1 MRARLAL
8 LLLALGL
15 GGASAPSLAPFL
27 PRAANAPKFLEV
39 LTPPDFID
47 RAVIEAFEKQ
57 SGRTVALD
65 TYASPAELAERS
77 AERRYDLVA
86 LSGPALAR
94 RLPTLVRLDR
104 AALANARRVQP
115 LVAAKYAAYDRDG
128 AHGVPFGWSAF
139 GLLYDS
145 DKLKEAPVSFVQAL
159 GLSREARRFADCGI
173 VWPDA
178 RVQSFLAVWRL
189 TGLDPARA
197 RPQDVK
203 SAAAVLDRARGA
215 MLAFA
220 APDEVGALAK
230 GAGCLGAGTAGEAA
244 AVAER
249 GGDGAPSI
257 RFAYPREGA
266 PLTIYAYAIPA
277 NAASPL
283 AAYQLLDALLA
294 PDNLR
299 RDAALAGLNSAE
311 DDSDLDTLRRL
322 PPEPL
327 LDPAVD
333 AAMQAE
339 WKRLTSAK

>member
-8 LLLALGL
+8 LLLAIGL

-27 PRAANAPKFLEV
+27 PPAARQPNFLEV

-47 RAVIEAFEKQ
+47 RAVIEAFEQQ
-57 SGRTVALD
+57 SGHIVALD
-65 TYASPAELAERS
+65 TYASPAEFAERN

-94 RLPTLVRLDR
+94 RLPKLSRLDR
-104 AALANARRVQP
+104 RALGNARLVQP

-145 DKLKEAPVSFVQAL
+145 DRLKEPPTSFAQGL
-159 GLSREARRFADCGI
+159 GLGREGRRFAECGI
-173 VWPDA
+173 VWPNA
-178 RVQSFLAVWRL
+178 RVESFLAVWRL
-189 TGLDPARA
+189 SGLDPARA
-197 RPQDVK
+197 RPAEVK

-244 AVAER
+244 AVATR
-249 GGDGAPSI
+249 GGDGAPPI

-283 AAYQLLDALLA
+283 AAYQFLDALLS
-294 PDNLR
+294 PDNAR
-299 RDAALAGLNSAE
+299 RDAALAGFNNAE
-311 DDSDLDTLRRL
+311 DAIDLEALKRL
-322 PPEPL
+322 APQPVLE
-327 LDPAVD
+327 PAVD
-333 AAMQAE
+333 AAMQSE

>member
-8 LLLALGL
+8 LALALGL
-15 GGASAPSLAPFL
+15 GGASAPDLAPFL
-27 PRAANAPKFLEV
+27 PRAAAPKFLEV

-57 SGRTVALD
+57 SGLTVALD

-94 RLPTLVRLDR
+94 RLPTLARLDR
-104 AALANARRVQP
+104 SALTNARLVQP

-145 DKLKEAPVSFVQAL
+145 DRLKEPPTSFAQGL
-159 GLSREARRFADCGI
+159 GLGREARRFAECGI

-178 RVQSFLAVWRL
+178 RLASFLAVWRL

-197 RPQDVK
+197 RPTDVK

-244 AVAER
+244 AVAAR
-249 GGDGAPSI
+249 GGDSAPSI

-266 PLTIYAYAIPA
+266 PLTLYAYAIPA
-277 NAASPL
+277 NAAAPL
-283 AAYQLLDALLA
+283 AAYQFLDALLA
-294 PDNLR
+294 PDNAR
-299 RDAALAGLNSAE
+299 RDAALAGLNGAE
-311 DDSDLDTLRRL
+311 EAIDLEILKRL
-322 PPEPL
+322 PPEPW
-327 LDPAVD
+327 LDAAVD

-339 WKRLTSAK
+339 WKKLTAAK

>member
-1 MRARLAL
+1 M
-8 LLLALGL
+8 
-15 GGASAPSLAPFL
+15 
-27 PRAANAPKFLEV
+27 
-39 LTPPDFID
+39 
-47 RAVIEAFEKQ
+47 
-57 SGRTVALD
+57 
-65 TYASPAELAERS
+65 
-77 AERRYDLVA
+77 
-86 LSGPALAR
+86 
-94 RLPTLVRLDR
+94 
-104 AALANARRVQP
+104 
-115 LVAAKYAAYDRDG
+115 
-128 AHGVPFGWSAF
+128 
-139 GLLYDS
+139 
-145 DKLKEAPVSFVQAL
+145 
-159 GLSREARRFADCGI
+159 
-173 VWPDA
+173 
-178 RVQSFLAVWRL
+178 QSFLAVWRL

-197 RPQDVK
+197 RPAEVK

-244 AVAER
+244 AVAAR
-249 GGDGAPSI
+249 GGDNAPPI

-294 PDNLR
+294 PENAR

-311 DDSDLDTLRRL
+311 DAADLEALKRL

-327 LDPAVD
+327 LEPAVD
-333 AAMQAE
+333 AAMQSE

>member
-1 MRARLAL
+1 MRAPLAL

-15 GGASAPSLAPFL
+15 GGASAPDLAPFL
-27 PRAANAPKFLEV
+27 PRAAAPKFLEV

-57 SGRTVALD
+57 TRQTVALD

-86 LSGPALAR
+86 LSGPELAR
-94 RLPTLVRLDR
+94 RLPTLARLDR
-104 AALANARRVQP
+104 RVLDNARLVQP

-128 AHGVPFGWSAF
+128 AHGVAVGWSAF

-145 DKLKEAPVSFVQAL
+145 DKLKPPPTSFAQAL
-159 GLSREARRFADCGI
+159 GLGRDARRFAECGV

-178 RVQSFLAVWRL
+178 RIQSFLAVWRL
-189 TGLDPARA
+189 TGIDPTRA
-197 RPQDVK
+197 RPAEVK
-203 SAAAVLDRARGA
+203 SAAVVLDRARGA

-230 GAGCLGAGTAGEAA
+230 GAGCLGAGTAGEAT

-249 GGDGAPSI
+249 GGDSAPSI

-283 AAYQLLDALLA
+283 AAYQLLEVLLA
-294 PDNLR
+294 PENAR

-311 DDSDLDTLRRL
+311 DPTDLEVLKRL

-327 LDPAVD
+327 LEPAIE
-333 AAMQAE
+333 AAMRGE